1 MEIEGYCA
9 QAHSLLNTSCSLL
22 SLKKMSGFPYAGVL
36 QEAIDF
42 YVTNINIFFQKQFPS
57 SKLIKRDE

>member
-1 MEIEGYCA
+1 MQE
-9 QAHSLLNTSCSLL
+9 
-22 SLKKMSGFPYAGVL
+22 L

-42 YVTNINIFFQKQFPS
+42 YVANINIFFQKQFPS